1 MTDVDAL
8 LEAFRAGYDENIAEQ
23 LGKSGDPRAVEPL
36 LAELRRTR
44 QINFPPTL
52 PYPSPEHDAQRPLRH
67 EHYHNW
73 IKRVTLAY
81 ALGDLRDPRALPELE
96 KLLTDT
102 EELDFW
108 GTGVHISI
116 ADVARH
122 AIATITGEK
131 A

>member
-1 MTDVDAL
+1 MADVDAL
-8 LEAFRAGYDENIAEQ
+8 LEAFRAGYDGNIAEQ
-23 LGKSGDPRAVEPL
+23 LGKSGDARAVEPL

-44 QINFPPTL
+44 RINFPPTL

-67 EHYHNW
+67 EHYFNW
-73 IKRVTLAY
+73 IKRVTLAE
-81 ALGDLRDPRALPELE
+81 ALGDLGDARALPELE

-102 EELDFW
+102 EQLDFW

-116 ADVARH
+116 AEVAQY
-122 AIATITGEK
+122 AIDAIRGEK